1 MALLNLPPD
10 RLVRKESALGFVRE
24 IIPPVGHIGLQLV
37 PFMDVPTDDVI
48 FNYITGDTDGLAPA
62 RAEDAESELAQ
73 KDDLYTNMGRASILD
88 WALKDHYTSS
98 DVSRYR
104 EAKVVAD
111 SIDATGDVPLFV
123 QSMTADFAAKV
134 ARATERRRR
143 KLDNRMEWLI
153 MNALGAGV
161 IAYNDGKITFSVDYG
176 RPAAQKYGNAANT
189 LMPNQATTG
198 VDYSL
203 TTHDPIGD
211 IIKVQEF
218 MYDTYG
224 VIIDRALVS
233 RKFLNRIIK
242 ADKFTPRSGFTP
254 AAGVDLNYV
263 MDGWGPQAA
272 IDIVQQQTNV
282 TFIQYDAVYRTRP
295 IGSTTVT
302 NNRFFPEDEV
312 LFLPAESTLN
322 EFDDTGLG
330 FGKMLT
336 SPHPMGNWTSGYYE
350 WERET
355 TDPWGYDVGTGIK
368 AFPVFL
374 HMDKTYAMKVKLT

>member
-24 IIPPVGHIGLQLV
+24 IVPPQGHIGFQLC
-37 PFMDVPTDDVI
+37 PWMDVPTDEVI
-48 FNYITGDTDGLAPA
+48 FNYITGMTDGLAPA

-73 KDDLYTNMGRASILD
+73 KDDLYASNGRASVID
-88 WALKDHYTSS
+88 WALKEHYTSS
-98 DVSRYR
+98 QVSRYR
-104 EAKVVAD
+104 DAKATAD
-111 SIDATGDVPLFV
+111 SIDATGTVPLFV
-123 QSMTADFAAKV
+123 SSITQDFAQKV
-134 ARATERRRR
+134 AKDTERRRR

-153 MNALGAGV
+153 MNALASSV
-161 IAYNDGKITFSVDYG
+161 IAYNDGKIVFSVDYG
-176 RPAAQKYGNAANT
+176 RPATQKYGNASNV

-198 VDYSL
+198 VDYSG
-203 TTHDPIGD
+203 TSHDPIGD
-211 IIKVQEF
+211 IIKVQEY
-218 MYDTYG
+218 MYDTWG

-242 ADKFTPRSGFTP
+242 SSLFTARSGFTP
-254 AAGVDLNYV
+254 GTGVDLNYL

-295 IGSTTVT
+295 IGSPTVT

-312 LFLPAESTLN
+312 LFLPAESDLN
-322 EFDDTGLG
+322 EFDDTGIG

-336 SPHPMGNWTSGYYE
+336 SPHPMGNWQSGYYE

-355 TDPWGYDVGTGIK
+355 VDPWGYDIGTGVK

-374 HMDKTYAMKVKLT
+374 HLDKTYAMKVKLV